1 MFLMLSPETL
11 RNPAHKRNS
20 LIGKLGT
27 ASLVSVKEKIAK
39 KNSIICISKHI
50 RSVFF
55 ASLLCPRVKS
65 NRIIFDGKDN

>member
-1 MFLMLSPETL
+1 M
-11 RNPAHKRNS
+11 
-20 LIGKLGT
+20 IGKLGT
-27 ASLVSVKEKIAK
+27 ASLVSVMEKIAK